1 MIKFYGWKDIPNSGY
16 HENDF
21 RDMPRSL
28 RKKQHLDIRQL
39 TRYDLKMLLKDIESA
54 LEDNEQHRWN
64 RENPEGVNVS
74 YRMLELTV

>member
-1 MIKFYGWKDIPNSGY
+1 MIKWTDIPNSGY
-16 HENDF
+16 HESDF

-39 TRYDLKMLLKDIESA
+39 TRYDLKMLLNDVESA
-54 LEDNEQHRWN
+54 LEDHEQHRWN
-64 RENPEGVNVS
+64 PENPKGVNVS